1 MATGGGQGRGPPPD
15 PGSRVVA
22 PASTR
27 GGSLDRVAPGLPEH
41 DGRRMADKL
50 LQGDTALVTGGAAG
64 IGRGIALALA
74 REGARVLFADIDSA
88 KGAEVEA
95 QARQAGLAAT
105 FVPADLA
112 TVAGARTLWAD
123 AVERLGRV
131 SILVH
136 SASPRRIETDTV
148 LTVSDETWA
157 AMVDVNLRSGF
168 VLGQEA
174 ARHMQQHGIK
184 GRILYLTSLHADV
197 PRNLPHYSAAKAGTT
212 MVMKEFA
219 RALGR
224 DGIRV
229 NAIAPG
235 AVPGGGFSGMPG
247 LVDLIPLGRVGT
259 PDDIAQMAVAVLS
272 ERFGRY
278 VTGATIVVDG
288 GMDTISWIPKP
299 P

>member
-1 MATGGGQGRGPPPD
+1 MT
-15 PGSRVVA
+15 
-22 PASTR
+22 
-27 GGSLDRVAPGLPEH
+27 
-41 DGRRMADKL
+41 DKL

-74 REGARVLFADIDSA
+74 RDGARVLLADIDA
-88 KGAEVEA
+88 TKGTAVEA
-95 QARQAGLAAT
+95 EARQAGLDAT
-105 FVPADLA
+105 FVQADLA
-112 TVAGARTLWAD
+112 TVASARALWLE
-123 AVERLGRV
+123 AVARLDRV

-136 SASPRRIETDTV
+136 GASPRRVETDTV
-148 LTVSDETWA
+148 LTVSDETWE
-157 AMVDVNLRSGF
+157 AMVGVNLRSGF

-174 ARHMQQHGIK
+174 ARHMRQHGIK

-212 MVMKEFA
+212 MVMKELA
-219 RALGR
+219 RALGP

-299 P
+299 A